1 VLEAMPVSTKI
12 TTTGWLDRWEAVR
25 RTLPTVNPV
34 IKGHP
39 LHAIMTD
46 LPVAL
51 IPTGFGFSLLGRLTG
66 RRELEAAGYLNTLAG
81 VALAVPTAMFGVADY
96 LQMEVRDP
104 AQTTGFVH
112 GSLNAAALGLGIG
125 SLAGR
130 SLRRPGSRRGLW
142 LGGLSTSVFFAS
154 AYLGGDLVYH
164 RGWRVKPIEREEI
177 ERHGVPETVHADD
190 FVLRGAPRTP
200 VTSRRT

>member
-1 VLEAMPVSTKI
+1 MSIKE
-12 TTTGWLDRWEAVR
+12 TTAGWLERWETVR
-25 RTLPTVNPV
+25 QTLPAINPV

-39 LHAIMTD
+39 LHAVMTD
-46 LPVAL
+46 MPAAL
-51 IPTGFGFSLLGRLTG
+51 IPTGFTFSLIGHLTG
-66 RRELEAAGYLNTLAG
+66 RRELEAAGYLNSVAG
-81 VALAVPTAMFGVADY
+81 VALAVPTAMLGIADY

-104 AQTTGFVH
+104 AQKTGFVH
-112 GSLNAAALGLGIG
+112 GMLNAAALGLGLASIG
-125 SLAGR
+125 GR
-130 SLRRPGSRRGLW
+130 SLKRPSSGRGLW
-142 LGGLSTSVFFAS
+142 LGGLSTVALFAS

-190 FVLRGAPRTP
+190 FVLRGATRTP